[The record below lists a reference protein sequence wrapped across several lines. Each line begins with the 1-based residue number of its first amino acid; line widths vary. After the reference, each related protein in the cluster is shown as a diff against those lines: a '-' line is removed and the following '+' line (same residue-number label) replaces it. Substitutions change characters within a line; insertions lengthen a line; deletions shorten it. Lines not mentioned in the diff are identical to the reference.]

1 MSKQVVVTGAGGFIG
16 SHLAKR
22 LKEDG
27 HFVRAVDWKKNEF
40 MPDDEFCDEFLV
52 LDLRNPEN
60 AHTACKGM
68 HWVFN
73 LAADMGGMGFIQSN
87 HSRIIHNSTLITLNV
102 VESARC
108 HGVVE
113 RFFYSSSACVYPEHF
128 QTAEQAAGLKE
139 ADAWPAAPQDA
150 YGLEKLYGEEIVR
163 HYGKDFGFE
172 TRIARYHNIYGPQGT
187 WRGGREKAPAAFCRK
202 VAANT
207 TDLEIWGDGEQTRS
221 FTFIDDCVEGTLK
234 LFFSDCQEALNI
246 GSDEM
251 VSMNELASIVMDIA
265 DKDLTVHHIPGPEG
279 VRGRNSDNTLIR
291 EMLDWSPQITI
302 KEGMAKT
309 YEWIRAQVEEE
320 EKNGV
325 DVEAMY
331 GKSTVVKQ
339 DMFD

>member
-1 MSKQVVVTGAGGFIG
+1 MIHEKKTSSNGSIRKKRVLNMAHMSKQVVVTGAGGFIG

-187 WRGGREKAPAAFCRK
+187 WKRRPPRSVARWQRTRRISKYGATGSRLARSHSSTIVSRAP
-202 VAANT
+202 
-207 TDLEIWGDGEQTRS
+207 
-221 FTFIDDCVEGTLK
+221 
-234 LFFSDCQEALNI
+234 
-246 GSDEM
+246 
-251 VSMNELASIVMDIA
+251 
-265 DKDLTVHHIPGPEG
+265 
-279 VRGRNSDNTLIR
+279 
-291 EMLDWSPQITI
+291 
-302 KEGMAKT
+302 
-309 YEWIRAQVEEE
+309 
-320 EKNGV
+320 
-325 DVEAMY
+325 
-331 GKSTVVKQ
+331 
-339 DMFD
+339 